1 MNEDGTYNSEQEMLD
16 HLKEINNRY
25 YKNKEWEQW
34 SARVDAKDALE
45 DRMDVIGQNGNDGL
59 HYSEEA
65 MQSLGEDF
73 PDDVCPD
80 HYNKPIQPWEYME
93 SLMDEQ
99 AFIGYL
105 QGNVIKYV
113 SRFQDKGG
121 IQDINKAIHYLQKL
135 KMVF

>member
-1 MNEDGTYNSEQEMLD
+1 MNEDGTYNNEQEMLD

>member
-65 MQSLGEDF
+65 MQSLGEEF